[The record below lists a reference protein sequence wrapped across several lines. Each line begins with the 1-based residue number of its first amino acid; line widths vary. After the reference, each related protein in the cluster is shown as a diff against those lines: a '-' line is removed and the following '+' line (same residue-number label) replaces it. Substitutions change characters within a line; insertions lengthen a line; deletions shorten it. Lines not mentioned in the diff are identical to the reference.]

1 MTVQITVQITMGESA
16 QNFGQQSYKTMC
28 VVRAL
33 SHFRKQ
39 QEDTVMMCWLALKG
53 HGQMKSIASL
63 FKPQGDCEGKLEISF
78 QHAWVQASKHNRD
91 TYIEVVGGRI
101 LQPQRISFKQ
111 TTSKQDIEDIQILL
125 RAILSFKL

>member
-1 MTVQITVQITMGESA
+1 MGESA

-53 HGQMKSIASL
+53 PGQMKSIASL

-91 TYIEVVGGRI
+91 TYIEVSGWEN
-101 LQPQRISFKQ
+101 PA
-111 TTSKQDIEDIQILL
+111 T
-125 RAILSFKL
+125 